1 MLTHIH
7 IKTILED
14 RILIIPRFFRDEEDS
29 CTGLIEPGKSYV
41 VRDGEKAPRVVVNL
55 GTYTI
60 FVDDKMEVSE
70 VESTLIG
77 DLIFSFQDTNGNF
90 VAFHEVQ
97 DAQPLEA

>member
-1 MLTHIH
+1 MPTQIH

-14 RILIIPRFFRDEEDS
+14 RILIIPSFFRDEEDS

-41 VRDGEKAPRVVVNL
+41 VRDGKKEPRVVVNL
-55 GTYTI
+55 GTYTL

-70 VESTLIG
+70 AERLLIG

-90 VAFHEVQ
+90 VSFHEIQ
-97 DAQPLEA
+97 DAQPLEV